1 MENTMIN
8 SPHGNAKDKRDV
20 HTVRRCFPCFATV
33 AAVVAAAAAAVVVGG
48 GGGGGGGVGGGV
60 VGGVVVA
67 AAVAAVAVVVVVVFV
82 VVAGGGVAG
91 GVAPTKTN
99 IVAVTKNRTH
109 IFLAF
114 FVGTDPTSTT
124 ST

>member
-1 MENTMIN
+1 MENTVIN

-20 HTVRRCFPCFATV
+20 HTVRRCFPCFTTV
-33 AAVVAAAAAAVVVGG
+33 VAVVTAAAAAAAAAVVV
-48 GGGGGGGVGGGV
+48 V
-60 VGGVVVA
+60 
-67 AAVAAVAVVVVVVFV
+67 
-82 VVAGGGVAG
+82 

-99 IVAVTKNRTH
+99 IVAVTKDRTH

-114 FVGTDPTSTT
+114 FVGTDPTSTI

>member
-1 MENTMIN
+1 MMKNTMIN

-20 HTVRRCFPCFATV
+20 HTVRRCFPCFTTV
-33 AAVVAAAAAAVVVGG
+33 AA
-48 GGGGGGGVGGGV
+48 
-60 VGGVVVA
+60 VVVA
-67 AAVAAVAVVVVVVFV
+67 AAVAVAAVVVVGGGGVVGVVVVAVVVVVV
-82 VVAGGGVAG
+82 AG
-91 GVAPTKTN
+91 GVGVALTKTN

>member
-20 HTVRRCFPCFATV
+20 HTVRRCFPCFTTV
-33 AAVVAAAAAAVVVGG
+33 AAVVTAAAAAVAVVVVVVGG
-48 GGGGGGGVGGGV
+48 GGGV
-60 VGGVVVA
+60 VVVA
-67 AAVAAVAVVVVVVFV
+67 VVAVVVVFV

-99 IVAVTKNRTH
+99 IVAVTKDRTH

>member
-1 MENTMIN
+1 MIN

-20 HTVRRCFPCFATV
+20 HTVRRCFPCFTTV
-33 AAVVAAAAAAVVVGG
+33 VVVVAAAAAAAVVV
-48 GGGGGGGVGGGV
+48 VG
-60 VGGVVVA
+60 
-67 AAVAAVAVVVVVVFV
+67 
-82 VVAGGGVAG
+82 G

>member
-1 MENTMIN
+1 MIN

-33 AAVVAAAAAAVVVGG
+33 AAVVAAAAAAVVV
-48 GGGGGGGVGGGV
+48 VG
-60 VGGVVVA
+60 
-67 AAVAAVAVVVVVVFV
+67 
-82 VVAGGGVAG
+82 G

>member
-33 AAVVAAAAAAVVVGG
+33 AAVVAAAVAAVVVV
-48 GGGGGGGVGGGV
+48 GGGGVGGG
-60 VGGVVVA
+60 GV
-67 AAVAAVAVVVVVVFV
+67 VAVVVVVVF
-82 VVAGGGVAG
+82 AGVAG

-99 IVAVTKNRTH
+99 IVAVTKDRTH

>member
-1 MENTMIN
+1 MMKNTMIN

-20 HTVRRCFPCFATV
+20 HTVRRCFPCFTTV
-33 AAVVAAAAAAVVVGG
+33 AAVVVAVVVVVVGG
-48 GGGGGGGVGGGV
+48 GGGV
-60 VGGVVVA
+60 VVVA
-67 AAVAAVAVVVVVVFV
+67 VVAVVFV

>member
-1 MENTMIN
+1 MKNTMIN

-20 HTVRRCFPCFATV
+20 HTVRRCFPCFTTV
-33 AAVVAAAAAAVVVGG
+33 AAVVAAAAAAAVV
-48 GGGGGGGVGGGV
+48 V
-60 VGGVVVA
+60 VGGVV
-67 AAVAAVAVVVVVVFV
+67 
-82 VVAGGGVAG
+82 
-91 GVAPTKTN
+91 VAPTKTN
-99 IVAVTKNRTH
+99 IVAVTKDRTH